1 MYILQNEKPISK
13 SSIICLKRKEAMAI
27 GISYYLI
34 IKVGETG
41 VINVLVGIFVSRLSK
56 ISKFESP
63 WK

>member
-13 SSIICLKRKEAMAI
+13 SSIICLKRKDAKAI
-27 GISYYLI
+27 GISYYLM

-41 VINVLVGIFVSRLSK
+41 VINVLVGIFVRRLSK